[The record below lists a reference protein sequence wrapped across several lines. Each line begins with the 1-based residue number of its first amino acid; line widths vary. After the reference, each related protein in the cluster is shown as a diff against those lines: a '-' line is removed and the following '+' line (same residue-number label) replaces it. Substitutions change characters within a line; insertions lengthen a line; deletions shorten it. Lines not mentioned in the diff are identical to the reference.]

1 MAQLTKG
8 EYEKLLLIGS
18 ESLELPSI
26 DKIQAVR
33 AIAIDNFVTCDERQW
48 SLKTIEG
55 ALHSTMGLIGKP
67 FILDHNW
74 HDVQKVQA
82 VIFDAKM
89 LNLKVAPDLIKNTSY
104 QAMNEE
110 IIKAEGYCPLV
121 VSIAFMS
128 DNELLMGQAL
138 GSLKSVSFGGNW
150 VKNPQLVCPHD
161 GLQFSDPKCRHLP
174 PNQWYD
180 YDDDYLEEYNYTVAD
195 YGTYV
200 GSIWFSELSQ
210 VLIPNVPGAQII
222 SREIESFYK

>member
-1 MAQLTKG
+1 MAQLTKD
-8 EYEKLLLIGS
+8 EYEKLSLIGS
-18 ESLELPSI
+18 DSLQLPSI
-26 DKIQAVR
+26 EKIQAVR
-33 AIAIDNFVTCDERQW
+33 AIAIDNLVTRDERQW
-48 SLKTIEG
+48 SPDTIKG

-74 HDVQKVQA
+74 CRVECIQA

-89 LNLKVAPDLIKNTSY
+89 LNLKSAPDLIKNTPY

-121 VSIAFMS
+121 VSIAFMG
-128 DNELLMGQAL
+128 DNDLLVGQAL
-138 GSLKSVSFGGNW
+138 GSLKTVSFGGNW
-150 VKNPQLVCPHD
+150 VESPQLVCPHD

-180 YDDDYLEEYNYTVAD
+180 YDDDYLAEYDYTVAD

-222 SREIESFYK
+222 SREIADFYK